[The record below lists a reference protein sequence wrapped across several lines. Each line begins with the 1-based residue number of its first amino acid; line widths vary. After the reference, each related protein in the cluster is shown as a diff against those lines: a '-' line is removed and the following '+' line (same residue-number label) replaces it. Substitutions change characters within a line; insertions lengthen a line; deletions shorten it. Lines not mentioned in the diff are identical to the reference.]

1 MFVCP
6 VRDPKKAT
14 RVEWQQRSTG
24 DGAGGGDMSS
34 RGNGR
39 RAELVAL
46 IGSLVIANAA
56 AAQDTPKADSGEL
69 AEITVT
75 ARYTKENLQETP
87 LAVTAV
93 SGAQLEARNIVSTAD
108 LGAIIPNL
116 YTHPGDQEEGPTP
129 TISLRG
135 VTAGDYSF
143 ALSPA
148 VGIYVDDVYH
158 SSMVGANLDLA
169 DLESLEVL
177 RGPQGT
183 LAGNA
188 SIGGTINMHSKLPK
202 GDNTGYL
209 TVGYGSLNAQEVKG
223 AFDTTVLPD
232 LYLRMFGEYKHQDGY
247 LDQLDFTCEMNALG
261 TPQLAGTFPTRDN
274 SAYQR
279 GCKIGTF
286 GGTNVKDVKA
296 MLRYV
301 AADSLEFNI
310 SAAHYQEDD
319 EMSAEVLLQP
329 NPAGAAAQSAVLQS
343 TYGVVFDN
351 RFLPPPGHRY
361 SSYSVPCQILAD
373 RCNNNAQGQYS
384 NDFSLKIDYD
394 ITDKIHLKAIGAASL
409 YGGLSTN
416 NPDVSPLGYNLDQV
430 FFAVDQYTGEVRVNG
445 RSFDDRFDW
454 VGGVFLLD
462 ATDHLSGSIDIP
474 SIVFTE
480 NDHFKKQTRSAFMH
494 GDYKLTD
501 RWSVS
506 AGGRFSRNSQDANL
520 SHPGLLASFPPFSVA
535 ENQWDWLASSK
546 YQITSDVMAYVTVAT
561 GSRPPGINTVV
572 FTKDQLSSFPGE
584 EMRSYEV
591 GLKNELFEHRLRL
604 NVDGFYMD
612 YSKRLTGQT
621 QFQCFGGP
629 NAGPPPI
636 PVPLSSQC
644 GGNPFVPWP
653 HTVATP
659 ARVTGFEWELTTEPM
674 PGLQVNFD
682 GGYNHVESLVKTL
695 GQPGFVFPG
704 NLPQPQW
711 NISAGVQY
719 SIPMFSGSTLTPRL
733 DAVYTS
739 LQTFGPAASNQA
751 PTPLF
756 EVPGHTILNGQITY
770 AFADKTWT
778 ATVYGTNL
786 TNKYYLYDVFN
797 GSGTATTG
805 NLAPPREWLVEVS
818 RRF

>member
-1 MFVCP
+1 MSTRHEVAGACLASIAALLISS
-6 VRDPKKAT
+6 AT
-14 RVEWQQRSTG
+14 
-24 DGAGGGDMSS
+24 
-34 RGNGR
+34 
-39 RAELVAL
+39 L
-46 IGSLVIANAA
+46 
-56 AAQDTPKADSGEL
+56 AQEAPKADSDKLE
-69 AEITVT
+69 EITVT

-93 SGAQLEARNIVSTAD
+93 TGAQLESRNIVSTAD

-169 DLESLEVL
+169 DLESLEVA

-188 SIGGTINMHSKLPK
+188 SIGGTISLHSKLPK
-202 GDNTGYL
+202 GDDTGYL
-209 TVGYGSLNAQEVKG
+209 TVGYGSLNAAEVKG
-223 AFDTTVLPD
+223 AFDTTILPN
-232 LYLRMFGEYKHQDGY
+232 LYLRAFGEYKRQDGY
-247 LDQLDFTCEMNALG
+247 MDQLDFTCEMNALG

-286 GGTNVKDVKA
+286 GGTNITDLKA

-301 AADSLEFNI
+301 ASDDLEINF
-310 SAAHYQEDD
+310 SVAHYDEND
-319 EMSAEVLLQP
+319 EMSPEVLLQP
-329 NPAGAAAQSAVLQS
+329 NPAGAAAQSAVLLQQ
-343 TYGVVFDN
+343 YGVVFDN
-351 RFLPPPGHRY
+351 RFLPPASNRY
-361 SSYSVPCQILAD
+361 SSYSVPCQILTD

-384 NDFSLKIDYD
+384 NDYSLKIDYD

-445 RSFDDRFDW
+445 SSFNNRFAW

-462 ATDHLSGSIDIP
+462 ATDHLSGSIDVP
-474 SIVFTE
+474 SVVFTE
-480 NDHFKKQTRSAFMH
+480 NDHFKKQTRSAFLH
-494 GDYKLTD
+494 GDYKITD
-501 RWSVS
+501 RFSIS
-506 AGGRFSRNSQDANL
+506 AGGRFSRNTQDATL
-520 SHPGLLASFPPFSVA
+520 SHPGLLDDFPPFSVQ
-535 ENQWDWLASSK
+535 ENQWDWLASGK
-546 YQITSDVMAYVTVAT
+546 FQFTPEIMGYVTVAT
-561 GSRPPGINTVV
+561 GSRPPGITTVV
-572 FTKDQLSSFPGE
+572 FTADQLSSFPGE
-584 EMRSYEV
+584 QMTSYEA
-591 GLKNELFEHRLRL
+591 GLKNEFFDHRLRL

-621 QFQCFGGP
+621 QFQCLSGP
-629 NAGPPPI
+629 NAGPPPT

-644 GGNPFVPWP
+644 GTNPFVPWP
-653 HTVATP
+653 FTVATP
-659 ARVTGFEWELTTEPM
+659 ARVTGFEWELISEPIG
-674 PGLQVNFD
+674 GLQINFD
-682 GGYNHVESLVKTL
+682 GGYNHVKSLVNTL
-695 GQPGFVFPG
+695 GQPGYVFPG
-704 NLPQPQW
+704 NLPQPEW

-719 SIPMFSGSTLTPRL
+719 AIPMFGYGTLTPRL

-756 EVPGHTILNGQITY
+756 EVPGHTILNGQIAY
-770 AFADKTWT
+770 AFDKKWT
-778 ATVYGTNL
+778 ATVYGMNL

-805 NLAPPREWLVEVS
+805 NLAPPREWLLELT
-818 RRF
+818 RRFQ